1 MLAAAACG
9 NTPPPKPPGP
19 LQLRSQYENDR
30 GASIGRDCGY
40 SQRVPDSPG
49 PSHKSIWLFCDTP
62 VYAGART
69 AHGRPAWV
77 LRKFIAGSTA
87 AEVSYTAGHAP
98 AGLAELPTPGTGG
111 PAADASAASPQRF
124 LPPPSGLVTLAGQPC
139 VAANEG
145 YAASWISG
153 VARIPGSANLLVTY
167 DNYCVIYG
175 AKPGFIPEGF
185 GVAQYNPSSNQL
197 TGQTAVFAGTSF
209 SGPSSAEL
217 LGSPVFR
224 GGYLYL
230 FGPACTFAAL
240 GGCGQ
245 GEIAVARVAANPLAW
260 ANPFAYRWWSRSL
273 PAGGAWT
280 PDVAAATSVIP
291 RAKPVGVSAADF
303 SAAGHGLV
311 LVEQTDVAGRFTV
324 YRSASPAGPWRP
336 VLSARVPCAIG
347 SGFANFCRAVNPH
360 PELST
365 RGRLLLSYF
374 DPSARPEGHVMID
387 GFPW

>member
-1 MLAAAACG
+1 
-9 NTPPPKPPGP
+9 
-19 LQLRSQYENDR
+19 
-30 GASIGRDCGY
+30 
-40 SQRVPDSPG
+40 
-49 PSHKSIWLFCDTP
+49 
-62 VYAGART
+62 
-69 AHGRPAWV
+69 
-77 LRKFIAGSTA
+77 
-87 AEVSYTAGHAP
+87 
-98 AGLAELPTPGTGG
+98 
-111 PAADASAASPQRF
+111 
-124 LPPPSGLVTLAGQPC
+124 
-139 VAANEG
+139 
-145 YAASWISG
+145 
-153 VARIPGSANLLVTY
+153 
-167 DNYCVIYG
+167 
-175 AKPGFIPEGF
+175 
-185 GVAQYNPSSNQL
+185 
-197 TGQTAVFAGTSF
+197 
-209 SGPSSAEL
+209 
-217 LGSPVFR
+217 
-224 GGYLYL
+224 
-230 FGPACTFAAL
+230 
-240 GGCGQ
+240 
-245 GEIAVARVAANPLAW
+245 VARVAANPLAW